1 MSRSAL
7 YGKPRQLKH
16 ASEAIGRGLEDIAT
30 GRSSGKYPAIEALL
44 SPKIRDY
51 GHRGEIGY
59 SDTLC
64 TEDCPNRRRGQQE
77 GELILDVRPPAGERL
92 AVVEHR
98 IDELKVSFDDHKTE
112 SIRAGA
118 LYATK
123 EELDVLDDHVKKL
136 DTQGT
141 FKTVALVFTVIVSLI
156 SLAYNA
162 INLYKIFHL

>member
-51 GHRGEIGY
+51 GE
-59 SDTLC
+59 TVC
-64 TEDCPNRRRGQQE
+64 TEDCPNRRHGQQS